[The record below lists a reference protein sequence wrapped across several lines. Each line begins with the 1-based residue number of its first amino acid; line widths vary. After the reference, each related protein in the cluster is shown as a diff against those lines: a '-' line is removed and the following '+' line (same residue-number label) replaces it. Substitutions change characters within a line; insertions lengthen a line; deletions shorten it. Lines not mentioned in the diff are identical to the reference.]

1 MKTPQYPTTA
11 EAKDLIQWL
20 FSTETQYDET
30 LEAGRRRNEVT
41 KALLNWAKSPL
52 DTKPYVG
59 LRSGNT
65 SGKLSAD
72 AMKLKLAL
80 KQQTTLKQTK

>member
-1 MKTPQYPTTA
+1 MKAPLYPTTA
-11 EAKDLIQWL
+11 EAKNLIQWL

-30 LEAGRRRNEVT
+30 LEVGRRRNEVT

-52 DTKPYVG
+52 DKKPYVG

-65 SGKLSAD
+65 SGKLSENAK
-72 AMKLKLAL
+72 KLKLAL
-80 KQQTTLKQTK
+80 KQQTTN